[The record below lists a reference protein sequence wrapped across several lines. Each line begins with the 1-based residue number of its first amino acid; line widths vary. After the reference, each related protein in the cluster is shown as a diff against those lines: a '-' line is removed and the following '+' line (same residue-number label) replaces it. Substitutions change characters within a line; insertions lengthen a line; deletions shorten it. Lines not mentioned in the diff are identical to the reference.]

1 MTATGDVYEEW
12 QTYLNQQKK
21 AEFAALVAEEHLKS
35 DKAIEFIEM
44 AFTRGYVPEG
54 GLELNDIMPPINPF
68 DRNANRQGKVEHVL
82 DRLKAFFAKYFGFA
96 NGKFDD

>member
-1 MTATGDVYEEW
+1 MGKKILIYIAGIITGVIL
-12 QTYLNQQKK
+12 TFGVLAIIAANNNQD
-21 AEFAALVAEEHLKS
+21 E
-35 DKAIEFIEM
+35 D
-44 AFTRGYVPEG
+44 
-54 GLELNDIMPPINPF
+54 DIAYFETPINPF